1 MSSLLSRSSAQ
12 YLRSHPWLM
21 ALSVLGIALG
31 VAIVVA
37 IDLANTSA
45 SDAFRL
51 STDTVTGEATHQVVG
66 AGEGLDEGIYRT
78 LRTEHRFRSI
88 APVIEG
94 YATLEAADEART
106 FQLLGVDPFA
116 EGPFR
121 PYAGFGP
128 DSDLELEPLLARSTV
143 LIGAETARELGVE
156 PGQSL
161 TVSVEGVQHTVELMG
176 VLEPDDERS
185 RRAVENLIVTD
196 IATAQR
202 LFDARGQLS
211 RIDAIIEDES
221 TEDRLRAA
229 LPEGVHLQRSE
240 TRTDTVAQMTRA
252 FDLNLTALSLLALV
266 VGAFLIYNTMLFS
279 VVQRRPLIG
288 RLRALGVTRREIFRL
303 VLSEAAV
310 LGLAGTILGVLAGI
324 VLAQGLV
331 QIITRTITDLYFV
344 VTVQQLSIAP
354 WTLAKGAALG
364 LGLTLVAALF
374 PAREAANAP
383 VSMVLQRSTSES
395 DIQQRA
401 PMLALSGAGLA
412 GVGVAILA
420 LIGGSI
426 AWSYVGLLLL
436 ILGITAATPLAVIGM
451 AKAARP
457 VMDAVAGVLG
467 RMAARGVVSTL
478 SRTGVAIAAL
488 TVAVAATIGV
498 GIMIDSFRGT
508 VETWLQQSLQAD
520 VYVQAPSPSFRRAT
534 ATVAPALVASIRDT
548 DGVDGVYTVRNVDV
562 TADVGPTELIAIT
575 PGPQTPDTYELK
587 SQEGAVWDAFA
598 SDDVVLVSE
607 PYSNRYGVET
617 GDTLTLQTDR
627 GEQDFAVIAVYFD
640 YASDMG
646 SVLMSRTT
654 YDRHYDDDRVS
665 GVAVT
670 AASGI
675 DVDALIA
682 DLRAEASGVQDVLIQ
697 SNQALREA
705 SMDIFD
711 QTFAVTNV
719 LRLLAI
725 LVAFIGVL
733 TALMALQLER
743 NREFAVMRASGMTPS
758 QVGGLV
764 TMQTGLMGLFAGL
777 LSLPLGYALAYVLI
791 YVINLRSFGWTL
803 QMDVSAGILL
813 QAVLLAIAA
822 ALLAGLY
829 PARKMATA
837 NPALALKEE

>member
-1 MSSLLSRSSAQ
+1 MTSLLSRSSLQ
-12 YLRSHPWLM
+12 YLRQRPWLM

-51 STDTVTGEATHQVVG
+51 STNTVTGEATHQVVG
-66 AGEGLDEGIYRT
+66 AGAGLDQAVYRD
-78 LRTEHRFRSI
+78 LRTEHGIRTI
-88 APVIEG
+88 APVVEG
-94 YATLEAADEART
+94 YATVARAEEART

-128 DSDLELEPLLARSTV
+128 DSDLELEPLLNRSTV
-143 LIGAETARELGVE
+143 LLGAETARTIGVA
-156 PGQSL
+156 PGDSL
-161 TVSVEGVQHTVELMG
+161 ALSVEGRRHTVQLLG
-176 VLEPDDERS
+176 VLQPDDERS

-202 LFDARGQLS
+202 LLDAQGQLS
-211 RIDAIIEDES
+211 RIDAIIDDER
-221 TEDRLRAA
+221 TEQRLRAA
-229 LPEGVHLQRSE
+229 LPSGVQLQRSD

-303 VLSEAAV
+303 VLQEAAL

-331 QIITRTITDLYFV
+331 QIITRTLTDLYFV

-354 WTLAKGAALG
+354 LTLAKGAGLG

-395 DIQQRA
+395 SIQQRA
-401 PMLALSGAGLA
+401 PWLALGGLGLGAA
-412 GVGVAILA
+412 GVALLA
-420 LIGGSI
+420 LAEGSL

-436 ILGITAATPLAVIGM
+436 ILGVTAATPLAVLGL

-457 VMDAVAGVLG
+457 VMNAVAGVLG

-488 TVAVAATIGV
+488 TVAVASTIGV

-508 VETWLQQSLQAD
+508 VETWLNQSLQAD
-520 VYVQAPSPSFRRAT
+520 VYIQAPSPSFRQST
-534 ATVAPALVASIRDT
+534 ATIAPALVDAIRTT
-548 DGVDGVYTVRNVDV
+548 DGVRNAYTVRHVDV
-562 TADVGPTELIAIT
+562 TADVGPTHLIAIT
-575 PGPQTPDTYELK
+575 PGPETPATYTLK
-587 SQEGAVWDAFA
+587 AQSGAVWEAFA

-607 PYSNRYGVET
+607 PYSNRYDVGV
-617 GDTLTLQTDR
+617 GDTLRLQTDR
-627 GEQDFAVIAVYFD
+627 GPRAVAVQAVYFD
-640 YASDMG
+640 YASDTG

-654 YDRHYDDDRVS
+654 YDRLYDDNRVS
-665 GVAVT
+665 GIAVT
-670 AASGI
+670 TAAGTATDALIETLRAQASGI
-675 DVDALIA
+675 QNVI
-682 DLRAEASGVQDVLIQ
+682 IQ
-697 SNQALREA
+697 SNEALRTT
-705 SMDIFD
+705 SLNIFD
-711 QTFAVTNV
+711 RTFAVTNV

-725 LVAFIGVL
+725 VVAFIGVL

-743 NREFAVMRASGMTPS
+743 NREFAVMRASGMTPG

-764 TMQTGLMGLFAGL
+764 SMQTGLVGLFAGL

-803 QMDVSAGILL
+803 QMDVDLGILL
-813 QAVLLAIAA
+813 QAVGLAVAA

-829 PARKMATA
+829 PAWQMANA

>member
-1 MSSLLSRSSAQ
+1 MTSLLSRSSLQ
-12 YLRSHPWLM
+12 YLRSRPWLM

-51 STDTVTGEATHQVVG
+51 STSTVTGEATHQVVG
-66 AGEGLDEGIYRT
+66 AGAGLDQAVYRD
-78 LRTEHRFRSI
+78 LRTEHGFRKI
-88 APVIEG
+88 APVVEG
-94 YATLEAADEART
+94 YATVEGTAESRT

-128 DSDLELEPLLARSTV
+128 DSDLELEPLLNRSTV
-143 LIGAETARELGVE
+143 LLGAQTADQIGVA
-156 PGQSL
+156 PGDSL
-161 TVSVEGVQHTVELMG
+161 ALSVEGRTRTVQLMG
-176 VLEPDDERS
+176 VLQPDDERS

-202 LFDARGQLS
+202 LLDAQGQLS
-211 RIDAIIEDES
+211 RIDAIIDDER
-221 TEDRLRAA
+221 TEQRLRAA
-229 LPEGVHLQRSE
+229 LPSGVQLQRSD

-288 RLRALGVTRREIFRL
+288 RLRALGVTRREIFQL
-303 VLSEAAV
+303 VLSEALL

-331 QIITRTITDLYFV
+331 QIITRTLTDLYFV

-354 WTLAKGAALG
+354 LTLAKGAGLG

-395 DIQQRA
+395 DIQRRA
-401 PMLALSGAGLA
+401 PWLALFGAGLVA
-412 GVGVAILA
+412 GGVALLA
-420 LIGGSI
+420 LAEGSL

-436 ILGITAATPLAVIGM
+436 ILGVTAATPLAVLGL

-457 VMDAVAGVLG
+457 IMDAAAGVLG

-488 TVAVAATIGV
+488 TVAVASTIGV

-508 VETWLQQSLQAD
+508 VQTWLQQSLQAD
-520 VYVQAPSPSFRRAT
+520 VYIQAPSPSFRQST
-534 ATVAPALVASIRDT
+534 STIDPALVEAIRT
-548 DGVDGVYTVRNVDV
+548 AEGVGNAYTVRHVDIS
-562 TADVGPTELIAIT
+562 ADVGPTHLIAIT
-575 PGPQTPDTYELK
+575 PGPQTPDTYTLK
-587 SQEGAVWDAFA
+587 AQTGAVWTAFA
-598 SDDVVLVSE
+598 TDDVVLVSE
-607 PYSNRYGVET
+607 PYSNRYDVGV

-627 GEQDFAVIAVYFD
+627 GPHEVFVQAVYFD
-640 YASDMG
+640 YASDTG
-646 SVLMSRTT
+646 SVMMSRPV
-654 YDRHYDDDRVS
+654 YDRLYDDERVS

-670 AASGI
+670 TAAGV
-675 DVDALIA
+675 DTDALIA
-682 DLRAEASGVQDVLIQ
+682 ELRTQASGIQNVIIQ
-697 SNQALREA
+697 SNEALRSA
-705 SMDIFD
+705 SLDIFD
-711 QTFAVTNV
+711 RTFAVTNV

-725 LVAFIGVL
+725 VVAFIGVL

-743 NREFAVMRASGMTPS
+743 NREFAVMRASGMTPG

-764 TMQTGLMGLFAGL
+764 SMQTGLVGLFAGL

-803 QMDVSAGILL
+803 QMDVDLGILL
-813 QAVLLAIAA
+813 QAVGLAVAA

-829 PARKMATA
+829 PAWQMANA

>member
-1 MSSLLSRSSAQ
+1 MTSLLSRSSFQ

-51 STDTVTGEATHQVVG
+51 STSTVTGEATHQVVG
-66 AGEGLDEGIYRT
+66 AGAGLDQAVYRD
-78 LRTEHRFRSI
+78 LRTEHGFRTI
-88 APVIEG
+88 APVVEG
-94 YATLEAADEART
+94 YATVEGAAESRT

-128 DSDLELEPLLARSTV
+128 DSDLELEPLLNRSTV
-143 LIGAETARELGVE
+143 LLGTQTAEQIGVA
-156 PGQSL
+156 PGDSL
-161 TVSVEGVQHTVELMG
+161 ALSVEGRTRTVQLMG
-176 VLEPDDERS
+176 VLQPDDERS

-202 LFDARGQLS
+202 LLDAQGQLS
-211 RIDAIIEDES
+211 RIDAIIDDDQ
-221 TEDRLRAA
+221 TEQRLRAA
-229 LPEGVHLQRSE
+229 LPDGVQLQRSD

-288 RLRALGVTRREIFRL
+288 RLRALGVTRREIFQL
-303 VLSEAAV
+303 VLSEALL

-331 QIITRTITDLYFV
+331 QIITRTLTDLYFV

-354 WTLAKGAALG
+354 LTLAKGAGLG

-395 DIQQRA
+395 DIQRRA
-401 PMLALSGAGLA
+401 PWLALFGAGLVGA
-412 GVGVAILA
+412 GVALLA
-420 LIGGSI
+420 LAEGSL
-426 AWSYVGLLLL
+426 AWSYVGLLFL
-436 ILGITAATPLAVIGM
+436 ILGVTAATPLAVLGL
-451 AKAARP
+451 AKVARP
-457 VMDAVAGVLG
+457 IMNAAAGVLG

-488 TVAVAATIGV
+488 TVAVASTIGV

-520 VYVQAPSPSFRRAT
+520 VYIQAPSPSFRQST
-534 ATVAPALVASIRDT
+534 STIDPALVDAIRNAE
-548 DGVDGVYTVRNVDV
+548 GVGNAYTVRHVDIS
-562 TADVGPTELIAIT
+562 ADVGPTHLIAIT
-575 PGPQTPDTYELK
+575 PGPQTPDTYTLK
-587 SQEGAVWDAFA
+587 SQTGAVWTAFA
-598 SDDVVLVSE
+598 TDDVVLVSE
-607 PYSNRYGVET
+607 PYSNRYDVGA

-627 GEQDFAVIAVYFD
+627 GPHEVFVQAVYFD
-640 YASDMG
+640 YASDTG
-646 SVLMSRTT
+646 SVMMSRPV
-654 YDRHYDDDRVS
+654 YDRLYDDERVS

-670 AASGI
+670 TAAGI
-675 DVDALIA
+675 DTDALIA
-682 DLRAEASGVQDVLIQ
+682 ELRTQASGIQNVIIQ
-697 SNQALREA
+697 SNEALRSA
-705 SMDIFD
+705 SLDIFD
-711 QTFAVTNV
+711 RTFAVTNV

-725 LVAFIGVL
+725 VVAFIGVL

-743 NREFAVMRASGMTPS
+743 NREFAVMRASGMTPG

-764 TMQTGLMGLFAGL
+764 SMQTGLVGLFAGL

-803 QMDVSAGILL
+803 QMDVSPGILL
-813 QAVLLAIAA
+813 QAVGLSVAA

-829 PARKMATA
+829 PAWQMANA

>member
-1 MSSLLSRSSAQ
+1 MTSLLSRSSLQ
-12 YLRSHPWLM
+12 YLRSRPWLM

-51 STDTVTGEATHQVVG
+51 STSTVTGEATHQVVG
-66 AGEGLDEGIYRT
+66 AGAGLDQAVYRD
-78 LRTEHRFRSI
+78 LRTEHGFRKI
-88 APVIEG
+88 APVVEG
-94 YATLEAADEART
+94 YATVEGTAESRT

-128 DSDLELEPLLARSTV
+128 DSDLELEPLLNRSTV
-143 LIGAETARELGVE
+143 LLGAQTADQIGVA
-156 PGQSL
+156 PGDSL
-161 TVSVEGVQHTVELMG
+161 ALSVEGRTRTVQLMG
-176 VLEPDDERS
+176 VLQPDDERS

-202 LFDARGQLS
+202 LLDAQGQLS
-211 RIDAIIEDES
+211 RIDGIIDDER
-221 TEDRLRAA
+221 TEQRLRAA
-229 LPEGVHLQRSE
+229 LPSGVQLQRSD
-240 TRTDTVAQMTRA
+240 TRTDTVAQMTR
-252 FDLNLTALSLLALV
+252 
-266 VGAFLIYNTMLFS
+266 IYNTMLFS

-288 RLRALGVTRREIFRL
+288 RLRALGVTRREIFQL
-303 VLSEAAV
+303 VLSEALL

-331 QIITRTITDLYFV
+331 QIITRTLTDLYFV

-354 WTLAKGAALG
+354 LTLAKGAGLG

-395 DIQQRA
+395 DIQRRA
-401 PMLALSGAGLA
+401 PWLALFGAGLVA
-412 GVGVAILA
+412 GGVALLA
-420 LIGGSI
+420 LAEGSL

-436 ILGITAATPLAVIGM
+436 ILGVTAATPLAVLGL

-457 VMDAVAGVLG
+457 IMDAAAGVLG

-488 TVAVAATIGV
+488 TVAVASTIGV

-508 VETWLQQSLQAD
+508 VQTWLQQSLQAD
-520 VYVQAPSPSFRRAT
+520 VYIQAPSPSFRQST
-534 ATVAPALVASIRDT
+534 STIDPALVEAIRNAE
-548 DGVDGVYTVRNVDV
+548 GVGNAYTVRHVDIS
-562 TADVGPTELIAIT
+562 ADVGPTHLIAIT
-575 PGPQTPDTYELK
+575 PGPQTPDTYTLK
-587 SQEGAVWDAFA
+587 AQTGAVWTAFA
-598 SDDVVLVSE
+598 TDDVVLVSE
-607 PYSNRYGVET
+607 PYSNRYDVGV

-627 GEQDFAVIAVYFD
+627 GPHEVFVQAVYFD
-640 YASDMG
+640 YASDTG
-646 SVLMSRTT
+646 SVMMSRPV
-654 YDRHYDDDRVS
+654 YDRLYDDERVS

-670 AASGI
+670 TAAGV
-675 DVDALIA
+675 DTDALIA
-682 DLRAEASGVQDVLIQ
+682 ELRTQASGIQNVIIQ
-697 SNQALREA
+697 SNEALRSA
-705 SMDIFD
+705 SLDIFD
-711 QTFAVTNV
+711 RTFAVTNV

-725 LVAFIGVL
+725 VVAFIGVL

-743 NREFAVMRASGMTPS
+743 NREFAVMRASGMTPG

-764 TMQTGLMGLFAGL
+764 SMQTGLVGLFAGL

-803 QMDVSAGILL
+803 QMDVDLGILL
-813 QAVLLAIAA
+813 QAVGLAVAA

-829 PARKMATA
+829 PAWQMANA

>member
-1 MSSLLSRSSAQ
+1 
-12 YLRSHPWLM
+12 M

-51 STDTVTGEATHQVVG
+51 SASTVTGEATHQVVG
-66 AGEGLDEGIYRT
+66 AGAGLDQSVYRD
-78 LRTEHRFRSI
+78 LRTEHGFQNI
-88 APVIEG
+88 APVVEG
-94 YATLEAADEART
+94 YATVEGAAESRT
-106 FQLLGVDPFA
+106 FQVLGVDPFA

-128 DSDLELEPLLARSTV
+128 DSNLELEPLLNRSTV
-143 LIGAETARELGVE
+143 LLGAQTAEQIGVA
-156 PGQSL
+156 PGDSL
-161 TVSVEGVQHTVELMG
+161 TLSVEGRTRTVQLMG
-176 VLEPDDERS
+176 VLQPDDERS

-202 LFDARGQLS
+202 LLDAQGRLS
-211 RIDAIIEDES
+211 RIDAIADDDR
-221 TEDRLRAA
+221 TEQRLRAA
-229 LPEGVHLQRSE
+229 LPDGVQLQRSD
-240 TRTDTVAQMTRA
+240 TRTDTVEQMTRA

-303 VLSEAAV
+303 VLSEAAL

-331 QIITRTITDLYFV
+331 QIITRTLTDLYFV

-354 WTLAKGAALG
+354 LTLAKGAGLG

-401 PMLALSGAGLA
+401 PWLALLGAGLVA
-412 GVGVAILA
+412 GGVALLA
-420 LIGGSI
+420 WAEGSL

-436 ILGITAATPLAVIGM
+436 ILGTTAATPLAVIGL

-457 VMDAVAGVLG
+457 IMDAAAGVLG

-488 TVAVAATIGV
+488 TVAVASTIGV

-508 VETWLQQSLQAD
+508 VVTWLEQSLQAD
-520 VYVQAPSPSFRRAT
+520 VYVQAPSPSFRQST
-534 ATVAPALVASIRDT
+534 ATVAPALVDAIRDAE
-548 DGVDGVYTVRNVDV
+548 GVDNAYTVRHVDIS
-562 TADVGPTELIAIT
+562 ADVGPTHLIAIT
-575 PGPQTPDTYELK
+575 PGPQTPDTYTLK
-587 SQEGAVWDAFA
+587 AQTGAVWTAFA
-598 SDDVVLVSE
+598 NDDVVLVSE
-607 PYSNRYGVET
+607 PYSNRYDVGV

-627 GEQDFAVIAVYFD
+627 GPHEVFVQAVYFD
-640 YASDMG
+640 YASDTG

-654 YDRHYDDDRVS
+654 YDRLYDDTRVS

-670 AASGI
+670 TADGVDTDALIAELRTAASGI
-675 DVDALIA
+675 QNVI
-682 DLRAEASGVQDVLIQ
+682 IQ
-697 SNQALREA
+697 SNEALRSA
-705 SMDIFD
+705 SLDIFD
-711 QTFAVTNV
+711 RTFAVTNV

-725 LVAFIGVL
+725 VVAFIGVL

-743 NREFAVMRASGMTPS
+743 NREFAVMRASGMTPG

-764 TMQTGLMGLFAGL
+764 SMQTGLVGLFAGL

-803 QMDVSAGILL
+803 QMDVSPGILL
-813 QAVLLAIAA
+813 QAVGLAVAA

-829 PARKMATA
+829 PAWQMANA